1 MSLVD
6 FTPADYPRL
15 IRWVDSAELNLLWGG
30 PTYSFPLTATQIT
43 DHLANPQFVP
53 YLFEHQGDIVGFVE
67 LSQVEPHHS
76 RLCRVFIDPAYR
88 GRGLARAM
96 LQAAIRQAVERFEAQ
111 AVSLSVFIPKII
123 RVAGQNAWRF
133 EQRNALALQGKTH
146 NESCNA
152 ATQRI
157 SRSLHQ

>member
-67 LSQVEPHHS
+67 LYQVEPHHS

-111 AVSLSVFIPKII
+111 AVSLSVFSHNRSALRCYQSLGFHITATAPFGDQGLELTTMRLIP
-123 RVAGQNAWRF
+123 
-133 EQRNALALQGKTH
+133 
-146 NESCNA
+146 SCA
-152 ATQRI
+152 
-157 SRSLHQ
+157 